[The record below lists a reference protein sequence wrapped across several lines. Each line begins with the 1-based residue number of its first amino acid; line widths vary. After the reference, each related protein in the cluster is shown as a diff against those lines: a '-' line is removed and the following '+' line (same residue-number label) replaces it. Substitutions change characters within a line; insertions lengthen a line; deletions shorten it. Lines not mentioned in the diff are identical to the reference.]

1 MCFMN
6 WELDNPLISAQFLY
20 VTRIAKCIKDTY
32 EADAKEVNSLL
43 QLLSI
48 EPAVLPDKVT
58 LSQDS
63 SMILTAINDLNKKIT
78 LMMPPI
84 ENCTVNDKA
93 VIRLPSGELVH
104 IGDIIYSD
112 DNFATPLGTLEG
124 DNRTHIMIRNDKKEL
139 VAIPR
144 KSEKVFRLI
153 MPLAKQSSH
162 NGCCISF
169 ACLNSFH
176 LVDWYIF
183 CLSSLLNVLEGC
195 LFGFFRY
202 GI

>member
-1 MCFMN
+1 MKKSIP
-6 WELDNPLISAQFLY
+6 E
-20 VTRIAKCIKDTY
+20 IAKCIKDTY

-93 VIRLPSGELVH
+93 VIRLPNGELVH

-112 DNFATPLGTLEG
+112 DNFGTPLGTLEG

-144 KSEKVFRLI
+144 KSEKGFRLATL
-153 MPLAKQSSH
+153 P
-162 NGCCISF
+162 F
-169 ACLNSFH
+169 
-176 LVDWYIF
+176 
-183 CLSSLLNVLEGC
+183 
-195 LFGFFRY
+195 
-202 GI
+202 

>member
-1 MCFMN
+1 M
-6 WELDNPLISAQFLY
+6 
-20 VTRIAKCIKDTY
+20 
-32 EADAKEVNSLL
+32 L

-93 VIRLPSGELVH
+93 AIRLPSGELV
-104 IGDIIYSD
+104 
-112 DNFATPLGTLEG
+112 
-124 DNRTHIMIRNDKKEL
+124 HIMIRNDKKEL

-144 KSEKVFRLI
+144 KSEKGFRLATL
-153 MPLAKQSSH
+153 P
-162 NGCCISF
+162 F
-169 ACLNSFH
+169 
-176 LVDWYIF
+176 
-183 CLSSLLNVLEGC
+183 
-195 LFGFFRY
+195 
-202 GI
+202 

>member
-1 MCFMN
+1 MKKSIP
-6 WELDNPLISAQFLY
+6 E
-20 VTRIAKCIKDTY
+20 IAKCIKDTY

-93 VIRLPSGELVH
+93 AIRLPSGELVH

-144 KSEKVFRLI
+144 KSEKGFRLATL
-153 MPLAKQSSH
+153 P
-162 NGCCISF
+162 F
-169 ACLNSFH
+169 
-176 LVDWYIF
+176 
-183 CLSSLLNVLEGC
+183 
-195 LFGFFRY
+195 
-202 GI
+202 